1 MKKLMNQ
8 ENENI
13 ELGQWI
19 NVEESRDSKSEMKE
33 VEPVKDVLHT
43 ESNQGVKE
51 DVKEQ
56 K

>member
-33 VEPVKDVLHT
+33 VKPMEYFLPA
-43 ESNQGVKE
+43 ESNQGEEE
-51 DVKEQ
+51 DVKE
-56 K
+56 